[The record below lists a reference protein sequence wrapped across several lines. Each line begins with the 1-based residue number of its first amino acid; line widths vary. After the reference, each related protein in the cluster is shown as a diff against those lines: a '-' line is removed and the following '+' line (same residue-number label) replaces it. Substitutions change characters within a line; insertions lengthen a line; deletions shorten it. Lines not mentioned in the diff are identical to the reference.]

1 VGACGTSGA
10 APAAVEL
17 GSAATSPGGD
27 GPEPRGEGGP
37 RGADDGGAEGAGGAS
52 SDTDATGD
60 PSAGWA
66 RYTIGKGAHDAT
78 IADGVAG
85 NPARGLVGGVAG
97 RDYDFAFDPSAAYTL
112 TNPAQPNDQLDWNKL
127 PGLSDCG
134 RLDLSVDGAMFGWRW
149 RVDTSP
155 KVLEVTAYANDA
167 KNHLTPA
174 TPMLTLDADDLAS
187 VTPLRYRLW
196 FDGPTYGFSISG
208 SVRGRAIDASA
219 TLPRACAA
227 TSADDLLL
235 QWAAGYYFG
244 GTSTA
249 PATITA
255 RIFERPWP

>member
-1 VGACGTSGA
+1 MRRVRNAWLLLLGGCVGACGTSGG
-10 APAAVEL
+10 APAAVEG

-27 GPEPRGEGGP
+27 APDPRGE
-37 RGADDGGAEGAGGAS
+37 REG
-52 SDTDATGD
+52 DA
-60 PSAGWA
+60 SAGWA
-66 RYTIGKGAHDAT
+66 RYTIAEGAHDAT

-134 RLDLSVDGAMFGWRW
+134 AIDLSVDGAMFGWRW

-167 KNHLTPA
+167 KSHLTPA
-174 TPMLTLDADDLAS
+174 TPMLTLDAGDLAS

-196 FDGPTYGFSISG
+196 FDGATYGFSISG

-227 TSADDLLL
+227 TSAGDLFL
-235 QWAAGYYFG
+235 QGAAGYYFG